1 MVSWQSA
8 SKCASTGV
16 AGLWALLVDPTVR
29 TDPSLN
35 CLLMF
40 ADLQMLTQTLMRC
53 QVACFPPWFIFLY
66 FYLLLLNWL
75 AFQQFDI
82 PSLTA
87 KTVAI
92 IKFLC
97 STSKIKH
104 GLTSR
109 RRTFWSTVF
118 GNSGFGFNAF
128 YQLLDVWCSLFFT
141 YWYLLYCTGA
151 SLVSGFW
158 DVGSSVVTWRV
169 SRLKGAGD
177 ARQ

>member
-1 MVSWQSA
+1 MRRCCRVMSSA
-8 SKCASTGV
+8 CRPYSLDRS
-16 AGLWALLVDPTVR
+16 LVE
-29 TDPSLN
+29 L
-35 CLLMF
+35 F
-40 ADLQMLTQTLMRC
+40 ANVCWPQMLTQMLTC
-53 QVACFPPWFIFLY
+53 WQVACFSPWFIFLC

-87 KTVAI
+87 KMVAI

-97 STSKIKH
+97 STSKIKY
-104 GLTSR
+104 GLTSW
-109 RRTFWSTVF
+109 RRTFWLMVF
-118 GNSGFGFNAF
+118 GNSGFGFNVF
-128 YQLLDVWCSLFFT
+128 YQLLDMWCSLFFT

-169 SRLKGAGD
+169 LHLKGAGN
-177 ARQ
+177 ACQ